1 MERKGPVNDL
11 PETAPE
17 SRPAPG
23 TGPARYRRG
32 RWKAVV
38 AAHMEE
44 LYAES
49 AFLALSRYMQRG
61 EALEDLR
68 EARDYL
74 DRLLRR
80 KEREGKAGKERVR

>member
-1 MERKGPVNDL
+1 MERKAPVSDL

-17 SRPAPG
+17 SRPAAG

-38 AAHMEE
+38 AAHMKE

-49 AFLALSRYMQRG
+49 AFFALSRYMQRG

-74 DRLLRR
+74 DRLLRQ
-80 KEREGKAGKERVR
+80 KERDGKAAAERFR